1 MSYIIKED
9 DYTFLLHV
17 KIKPNAKFQKCI
29 DDGDY
34 LTIFIRSKPIQNKAN
49 KELINLLK
57 KKLKISANQVVILSG
72 KKNLKKVV
80 QLQFLERRDVDPIK
94 NDLLD

>member
-9 DYTFLLHV
+9 DYTFLLYV
-17 KIKPNAKFQKCI
+17 KIKSNARFQKCI
-29 DDGDY
+29 DDGPY

-57 KKLKISANQVVILSG
+57 KKLEISANQVVILSG
-72 KKNLKKVV
+72 KKNPKKVV
-80 QLQFLERRDVDPIK
+80 QLQFLERRDVDLIK

>member
-1 MSYIIKED
+1 M
-9 DYTFLLHV
+9 
-17 KIKPNAKFQKCI
+17 KPNAKFQKCI